1 MRCLH
6 LLSDWKWTG
15 PAEPVVSLCEALRV
29 RGLEV
34 TLAFR
39 RAPAD
44 FQERTVAKEAA
55 RRGLAARDGFRLNR
69 YFSPRDWLFDFRA
82 VGPFAQKHG
91 IDIIHTHLTHD
102 HSIAAASLLGRRARP
117 LLVRTDHKRDGLE
130 RGLAMKLLL
139 SRTDGLVAY
148 GRKILEHDRETFAYP
163 AERSAVL
170 PPGVHVYEGPAS
182 DLRASLKIGAG
193 EKVVGVIGRLKPDR
207 GYGTVLKAFK
217 ALRARM
223 DRVKLVIVGRSSQVE
238 ESIRRPM
245 AALGLEQDVLL
256 AGYRLD
262 DYFSMIATFDL
273 FVMMR
278 AGSDGTAR
286 ALREVMAMGKAA
298 IVSDRGMLPELVRD
312 GVSGYVVTD
321 ERGLAAR
328 MEQVLL
334 DDRLRE
340 RLGAAARKT
349 ALEEWD
355 YAVQAE
361 RLMEFYERLLALGR
375 RGLGHGRAR

>member
-15 PAEPVVSLCEALRV
+15 PAEPVVSLCEALRAK
-29 RGLEV
+29 GLEV
-34 TLAFR
+34 ILAYR
-39 RAPAD
+39 RAPSD
-44 FQERTVAKEAA
+44 FQERTVAKEAGQ
-55 RRGLAARDGFRLNR
+55 RGLAAYDGFRLNR
-69 YFSPRDWLFDFRA
+69 YFSPRDWLFDLRGL
-82 VGPFAQKHG
+82 GPFAQKHG

-102 HSIAAASLLGRRARP
+102 HSVAAASLLGRRARP
-117 LLVRTDHKRDGLE
+117 FLVRTDHKRDGLDK
-130 RGLAMKLLL
+130 GLAMKLLL

-148 GRKILEHDRETFAYP
+148 GRRILEHDREAFAYP
-163 AERSAVL
+163 EERCALL
-170 PPGVHVYEGPAS
+170 PPGVHVYEGPVS
-182 DLRASLKIGAG
+182 DLRASLGIGAG
-193 EKVVGVIGRLKPDR
+193 EKVIGVIGRLKPDR
-207 GYGTVLKAFK
+207 GYETVLRAFK
-217 ALRARM
+217 ALRGRM
-223 DRVKLVIVGRSSQVE
+223 DGVKLVIVGRSSQIE

-245 AALGLEQDVLL
+245 AALGLEKEVLL

-312 GVSGYVVTD
+312 GVSGYVVAD
-321 ERGLAAR
+321 AGELAAR
-328 MEQVLL
+328 MEQVLS
-334 DDRLRE
+334 DDLLRG
-340 RLGAAARKT
+340 RLGAAARRT

-355 YAVQAE
+355 YKVQAG
-361 RLMEFYERLLALGR
+361 RLMEFYEKLMALGR
-375 RGLGHGRAR
+375 RGPGHGCAR